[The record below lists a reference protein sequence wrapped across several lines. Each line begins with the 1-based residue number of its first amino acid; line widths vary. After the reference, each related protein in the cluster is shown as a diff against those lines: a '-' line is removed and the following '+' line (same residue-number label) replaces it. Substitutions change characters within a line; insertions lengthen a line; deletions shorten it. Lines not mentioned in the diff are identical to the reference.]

1 MGTYTQAVSSRRG
14 YWIRADEPQQGW
26 WPWAWLPLI
35 GLLAL
40 FLIGLFYL
48 GPKIEDDVLGQVSE
62 RIQFA
67 GVSIVES
74 AASGQEISLK
84 GIGDSAN
91 TDIFQ
96 VAAEGARCAT
106 WAGDLVCPTQ
116 VSLELTQPEPVV
128 ASVSAGRWH
137 DFLVKT
143 AGSNVVLSGEVASEN
158 DRRRWVEAAQQRFA
172 VVSDELVVSGETGL
186 PGDTLAQLRALESL
200 SQMARGKSQWADGE
214 LSLEGFAPETD
225 IGSIEA
231 TFSNPD
237 SAPSLGKILV
247 QPLVDAGQC
256 NESMAQALSQ
266 STIRFRTGS
275 AEIDPSSQPLLDR
288 LAKLTKPCPGQIRIE
303 GHTDSVGDNRSNLRL
318 SEARANAV
326 RNALIELEISAGRLK
341 AVGLGE
347 TQPVADNETEA
358 GRAANR
364 RIVITA
370 LNDGEE

>member
-288 LAKLTKPCPGQIRIE
+288 LAKLAKPCPGQIRIE

-326 RNALIELEISAGRLK
+326 RNALIELEISAGRLE

-347 TQPVADNETEA
+347 TQPVANNETEA